1 MDQAQVPVVQP
12 TCDRNRTA
20 HGCLCQQAAHESP
33 GIPHI
38 DGRRLPPHEDGSTT
52 RPTNSVGSNLHV
64 RLVRTGGRLGESAG
78 LGIDVVDDGIGQPA
92 GCMVDP
98 QNVLIGVPEHSG
110 W

>member
-12 TCDRNRTA
+12 TCDRNRTT
-20 HGCLCQQAAHESP
+20 HGGLCPQAAHESP
-33 GIPHI
+33 GIH
-38 DGRRLPPHEDGSTT
+38 HSTAVACLRMRMD
-52 RPTNSVGSNLHV
+52 RPTSSVGSNLHV
-64 RLVRTGGRLGESAG
+64 GLVRTGGRLGESAG